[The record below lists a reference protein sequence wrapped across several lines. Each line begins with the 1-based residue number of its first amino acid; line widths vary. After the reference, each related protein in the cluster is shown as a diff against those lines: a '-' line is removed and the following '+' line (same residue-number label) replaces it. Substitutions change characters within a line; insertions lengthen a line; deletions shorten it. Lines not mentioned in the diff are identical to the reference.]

1 MKSFLTTCCAR
12 IFFWA
17 TLFCLVTNLA
27 ADAIDFTK
35 GHNLKEVFDAG
46 VQPWRL
52 QGLEGS
58 QCIVT
63 NQEVSFLFTDSKP
76 FSLNA
81 QIATFKVLA
90 GNELT
95 GMDVISEVMP
105 FQDAVNKTQEIYDDL
120 GMDKKPLDDFI
131 AGLGK
136 VVYQRL
142 YWGGHVQKDDQRIQ
156 VTFTPLAT
164 PNFDT
169 AKVYVTV
176 DFGPFGQPMKF
187 LTGPIQPPPGYENV
201 SMDPPPL
208 TPSAHPFP
216 GTRDSY
222 YYINEAKQ
230 KGLDPLTSTPAQI
243 EAAPWPAGKS
253 PAVAPSP
260 KPSNPLSLALA
271 SNPISSAY
279 EWLFALLIFAL
290 GTWWV
295 VRRRK

>member
-1 MKSFLTTCCAR
+1 M
-12 IFFWA
+12 
-17 TLFCLVTNLA
+17 
-27 ADAIDFTK
+27 
-35 GHNLKEVFDAG
+35 
-46 VQPWRL
+46 
-52 QGLEGS
+52 
-58 QCIVT
+58 
-63 NQEVSFLFTDSKP
+63 
-76 FSLNA
+76 A

-90 GNELT
+90 GNELS
-95 GMDVISEVMP
+95 GADVISEVMP
-105 FQDAVNKTQEIYDDL
+105 FQDAVNKAHEIYNDL
-120 GMDKKPLDDFI
+120 GMDKNPLDDFI
-131 AGLGK
+131 NGLGK

-142 YWGGHVQKDDQRIQ
+142 YWGQRIQKGDQYIQ

-164 PNFDT
+164 PAFHT
-169 AKVYVTV
+169 AKIYVTV
-176 DFGPFGQPMKF
+176 DFGPLGQPMKF

-243 EAAPWPAGKS
+243 EAVPWPAGKS
-253 PAVAPSP
+253 PAPAPSP

-271 SNPISSAY
+271 SAPIFHTNT
-279 EWLFALLIFAL
+279 WLPALLIVAF